1 MRELVSSFFD
11 FVVGLLDFLTIEGV
25 VPIISMVPLIELRGS
40 IPFGIY
46 QGLTPFQ
53 TFLLAYPASMIPA
66 PFIILLIK
74 KIFDLLSKYSTFF
87 DRLIER
93 IIRRNN
99 EKHREKVDKYGLMGL
114 FIIVAIPLPGTG
126 VWSGSL
132 AASLFDFKF
141 KSALVIIAL
150 GNLVAASAI
159 TLISIG
165 AFSFI

>member
-1 MRELVSSFFD
+1 MSE
-11 FVVGLLDFLTIEGV
+11 FVLNILDFLTIEV
-25 VPIISMVPLIELRGS
+25 IVPIISMVPLIELRGS
-40 IPFGIY
+40 IPIGMV
-46 QGLTPFQ
+46 QGLSPLQ
-53 TFLLAYPASMIPA
+53 TFLLAYPASLIPA

-74 KIFDLLSKYSTFF
+74 KIFELMAKYSTFF

-99 EKHREKVDKYGLMGL
+99 DKHREKIDKYGLLGL

-141 KSALVIIAL
+141 KPALIVIAL
-150 GNLVAASAI
+150 GNLVAAIAI
-159 TLISIG
+159 TLIAMG
-165 AFSFI
+165 ALSFF